1 MGMDHQSRQTYAEL
15 DGRGIVSVLSRT
27 MSVPALVPAKVFS
40 LPISTRFVHILAMT
54 VLTLVL
60 TNDDAYSPILCIGFT
75 GRLSLLLWPTGITV

>member
-54 VLTLVL
+54 VLT
-60 TNDDAYSPILCIGFT
+60 NDDAYSPILCIGFT